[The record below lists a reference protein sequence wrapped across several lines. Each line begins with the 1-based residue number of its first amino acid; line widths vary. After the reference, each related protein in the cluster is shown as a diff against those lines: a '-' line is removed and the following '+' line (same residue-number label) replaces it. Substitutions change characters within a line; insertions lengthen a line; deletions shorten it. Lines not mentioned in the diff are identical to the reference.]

1 MKKLFP
7 FYLVVFLTI
16 SSAIF
21 AQEAEDT
28 TAVDY
33 IPEISLD
40 TRFGFNQSQ
49 IKAVASIAMVYV

>member
-28 TAVDY
+28 TAIDY
-33 IPEISLD
+33 FPEISLD
-40 TRFGFNQSQ
+40 TRFGFNQS
-49 IKAVASIAMVYV
+49 ITDTSGRF